1 MAQKVFGIDLGTTY
15 SCISHV
21 DEYGRPEVLT
31 NLDNEPTTPSV
42 ILFDSAEDFVV
53 GKQAKRQARIKPE
66 QIAALVK
73 RHMGES
79 DWRLT
84 LHGQEWSAP
93 ALSSLVLRSLAAD
106 AARHTGAPVTDVV
119 ITVPAYFGDEERKNT
134 KLAGEYAGLNVVDII
149 NEPTAAAFAYGFANL
164 STEDRSV
171 LVYDLGGGTFDTT
184 VIRMAS
190 GPGGGGERDGSVIS
204 VVATDGDH
212 ELGGADWD
220 DRLASHLS
228 ERFRAEAPGAEDP
241 LDDSYGAQDLLTAA
255 EEAKQTLS
263 ARESTDVLV
272 IHDGQRASI
281 TVTRAEF
288 EELTS
293 SLLQRTVELTRA
305 VLKAAEARGVARIDD
320 VLLVGGSSKMPA
332 VARRLRE
339 QFGFDPKLADPDLAV
354 AKGAAIYGQKK
365 ELERVVIDD
374 LVAQGKLAEG
384 QAIGDAA
391 PGDLDDVLRSAA
403 EQYGMT
409 AEAAGDI
416 VRTEVQNVCSRGFG
430 ILLTRPSGG
439 ERAGAPDNEVY
450 ANFLTHRNDR
460 LPLVVTDTFHT
471 VVDDQDEVQLEVFEQ
486 GGSDESERVEDNNVL
501 ITGSITGIPPGY
513 PRGTAVEITFSM
525 GADGTLEVSARHI
538 AKNEPLQLRVD
549 TGAALSPDE
558 VEAERQKVSL
568 LKHKQ

>member
-1 MAQKVFGIDLGTTY
+1 VDSGQTGDAAAGGQTKVFGIDLGTTY

-31 NLDNEPTTPSV
+31 NLDNEPTTASV

-84 LHGQEWSAP
+84 LHGEEWSAP

-106 AARHTGAPVTDVV
+106 AARHTGSPVTDVV

-164 STEDRSV
+164 SGGERTV
-171 LVYDLGGGTFDTT
+171 LVYDLGGGTFDIT
-184 VIRMAS
+184 VIHLADRI
-190 GPGGGGERDGSVIS
+190 IS

-212 ELGGADWD
+212 ALGGSDWD
-220 DRLASHLS
+220 DRLAQHLS
-228 ERFRAEAPGAEDP
+228 ERFLAECPGAEDP
-241 LDDSYGAQDLLTAA
+241 LDDSYGAQDLLLAA
-255 EEAKQTLS
+255 EDAKQTLS

-272 IHDGQRASI
+272 IHDGQRANI
-281 TVTRAEF
+281 TVTRAEL
-288 EELTS
+288 EELTG
-293 SLLQRTVELTRA
+293 SLLNRTMELTRA
-305 VLKAAEARGVARIDD
+305 VLKAAEARGIGKIDE

-332 VARRLRE
+332 VAKALKER
-339 QFGFDPKLADPDLAV
+339 FGFEPRLADPDLAV

-374 LVAQGKLAEG
+374 LVAQGKLQEG
-384 QAIGDAA
+384 QGVDDAA
-391 PGDLDDVLRSAA
+391 AEDLDEVLRNAA
-403 EQYGMT
+403 DKYGMT
-409 AEAAGDI
+409 SEAAGDI

-430 ILLTRPSGG
+430 ILLARASG
-439 ERAGAPDNEVY
+439 ELY

-460 LPLVVTDTFHT
+460 LPLVVTDRFNT
-471 VVDDQDEVQLEVFEQ
+471 VVDDQSEVQLQVFEQ
-486 GGSDESERVEDNNVL
+486 GGSEESERVEDNNIL
-501 ITGSITGIPPGY
+501 ITGSLTGIPPGY
-513 PRGTAVEITFSM
+513 PKGTAVEVTFTM
-525 GADGTLEVSARHI
+525 GSDGTLEVSARHI

-549 TGAALSPDE
+549 TGAALAPDE
-558 VEAERQKVSL
+558 VAAERKKVSL

>member
-1 MAQKVFGIDLGTTY
+1 MAPTPDASAQAKVFGIDLGTTY

-31 NLDNEPTTPSV
+31 NLDNEATTPSV

-53 GKQAKRQARIKPE
+53 GRQAKRQARIKPE
-66 QIAALVK
+66 QVASLVK

-84 LHGQEWSAP
+84 IHGQEWSAP
-93 ALSSLVLRSLAAD
+93 ALSSLILRSLAAD
-106 AARHTGAPVTDVV
+106 AARHTGAPVSDVV

-164 STEDRSV
+164 STDERTV

-184 VIRMAS
+184 VIRLADRS
-190 GPGGGGERDGSVIS
+190 IS

-212 ELGGADWD
+212 ELGGSDWD
-220 DRLASHLS
+220 DLIANHLS
-228 ERFRAEAPGAEDP
+228 ERFRAECPGAEDP
-241 LDDSYGAQDLLTAA
+241 LDDTYGAQDLLLAA

-263 ARESTDVLV
+263 TRESTDVLV
-272 IHDGQRASI
+272 IHDGQRANI
-281 TVTRAEF
+281 ALTRADL
-288 EELTS
+288 EELTKL
-293 SLLQRTVELTRA
+293 LLQRTMELTRA
-305 VLKAAEARGVARIDD
+305 VLKAAEARGVDHIDE

-332 VARRLRE
+332 VAERLKE
-339 QFGFDPKLADPDLAV
+339 QFGFSPRLADPDLAV
-354 AKGAAIYGQKK
+354 AKGAAIFGQKK
-365 ELERVVIDD
+365 ELERVVLDD
-374 LVAQGKLAEG
+374 LVARGKLDEG

-391 PGDLDDVLRSAA
+391 ADDVDAVLRDAA
-403 EQYGMT
+403 DRYGIT

-430 ILLTRPSGG
+430 ILLAREGG
-439 ERAGAPDNEVY
+439 ELY

-471 VVDDQDEVQLEVFEQ
+471 VVPDQDEVQLQVFEQ
-486 GGSDESERVEDNNVL
+486 GGSEESERLEDNTVL
-501 ITGSITGIPPGY
+501 ITGSLTGIPAGW
-513 PRGTAVEITFSM
+513 PRGTAVEVTFSM
-525 GADGTLEVSARHI
+525 GSDGTLEVSARHV

-549 TGAALSPDE
+549 TGAVLAPDQ
-558 VEAERQKVSL
+558 VEAERNQVSL

>member
-1 MAQKVFGIDLGTTY
+1 MAPTPDASAQAKVFGIDLGTTY

-31 NLDNEPTTPSV
+31 NLDNEATTPSV

-53 GKQAKRQARIKPE
+53 GRQAKRQARIKPE
-66 QIAALVK
+66 QVASLVK

-79 DWRLT
+79 HWRLT
-84 LHGQEWSAP
+84 IHGQEWSAP
-93 ALSSLVLRSLAAD
+93 ALSSLILRSLAAD

-164 STEDRSV
+164 STDERTV

-184 VIRMAS
+184 VIRLADRS
-190 GPGGGGERDGSVIS
+190 IS

-212 ELGGADWD
+212 ELGGSDWD
-220 DRLASHLS
+220 DLIANHLS
-228 ERFRAEAPGAEDP
+228 ERFRAECPGAEDP
-241 LDDSYGAQDLLTAA
+241 LDDTYGAQDLLLAA

-263 ARESTDVLV
+263 TRESTDVLV
-272 IHDGQRASI
+272 IHDGQRANI
-281 TVTRAEF
+281 ALTRADL
-288 EELTS
+288 EELTKL
-293 SLLQRTVELTRA
+293 LLQRTMELTRA
-305 VLKAAEARGVARIDD
+305 VLKAAEARGVDHIDE

-332 VARRLRE
+332 VAERLKE
-339 QFGFDPKLADPDLAV
+339 QFGFSPRLADPDLAV
-354 AKGAAIYGQKK
+354 AKGAAIFGQKK
-365 ELERVVIDD
+365 ELERVVLDD
-374 LVAQGKLAEG
+374 LVARGKLDEG

-391 PGDLDDVLRSAA
+391 ADDVDAVLRDAA
-403 EQYGMT
+403 DRYGIT

-430 ILLTRPSGG
+430 ILLAREGG
-439 ERAGAPDNEVY
+439 ELY

-471 VVDDQDEVQLEVFEQ
+471 VVPDQDEVQLQVFEQ
-486 GGSDESERVEDNNVL
+486 GGSEESERLEDNTVL
-501 ITGSITGIPPGY
+501 ITGSLTGIPAGW
-513 PRGTAVEITFSM
+513 PRGTAVEVTFSM
-525 GADGTLEVSARHI
+525 GSDGTLEVSARHV

-549 TGAALSPDE
+549 TGAVLAPDQ
-558 VEAERQKVSL
+558 VEAERNQVSL

>member
-1 MAQKVFGIDLGTTY
+1 MTGQKVFGIDLGTTY

-21 DEYGRPEVLT
+21 DQYGRPEVLT
-31 NLDNEPTTPSV
+31 NLDNEPTTASV

-84 LHGQEWSAP
+84 IHGQEWSAP

-106 AARHTGAPVTDVV
+106 AQRHTGQAVTDVV

-164 STEDRSV
+164 AAGERTV
-171 LVYDLGGGTFDTT
+171 LVYDLGGGTFDVT
-184 VIRMAS
+184 VIHLA
-190 GPGGGGERDGSVIS
+190 DKVIS

-220 DRLASHLS
+220 DRLAQHLAG
-228 ERFRAEAPGAEDP
+228 EFQEQAPGAEDP

-255 EEAKQTLS
+255 EDAKVTLS
-263 ARESTDVLV
+263 SRESADVLV

-281 TVTRAEF
+281 TVTRAGF
-288 EELTS
+288 EELTH

-305 VLKAAEARGVARIDD
+305 VLKAAEARGVATIDE

-332 VARRLRE
+332 VARRLHE
-339 QFGFDPKLADPDLAV
+339 QFGFDAKLADPDLAV
-354 AKGAAIYGQKK
+354 AKGAAIFGQKK

-374 LVAQGKLAEG
+374 LVAQGKLSEG
-384 QAIGDAA
+384 QGVGDAA
-391 PGDLDDVLRSAA
+391 AEDLDEALRSTAA
-403 EQYGMT
+403 DYGIT
-409 AEAAGDI
+409 SEAAGDI

-430 ILLTRPSGG
+430 IQLARG
-439 ERAGAPDNEVY
+439 EGEMY
-450 ANFLTHRNDR
+450 INFLTHRNDR
-460 LPLVVTDTFHT
+460 LPLVVTESFNT
-471 VVDDQDEVQLEVFEQ
+471 VVDDQSEIEIQVYEQ
-486 GGSDESERVEDNNVL
+486 GGSEESERVEDNNVL
-501 ITGSITGIPPGY
+501 IAGSLTGIPPGY
-513 PRGTAVEITFSM
+513 PRGTPVEITFTM
-525 GADGTLEVSARHI
+525 GSDGTLDVSARH
-538 AKNEPLQLRVD
+538 AGKREPLQLRVD
-549 TGAALSPDE
+549 TGAALSPDQ
-558 VEAERQKVSL
+558 VEAERGRVSL

>member
-1 MAQKVFGIDLGTTY
+1 MAQNAGAESGRTVFGIDLGTTY

-73 RHMGES
+73 RHMGDS

-93 ALSSLVLRSLAAD
+93 ALSSLILRSLAAD
-106 AARHTGAPVTDVV
+106 AARHTGRPVTDVV

-134 KLAGEYAGLNVVDII
+134 KLAGEYAGLDVVDII

-164 STEDRSV
+164 AEGERTV
-171 LVYDLGGGTFDTT
+171 LVYDLGGGTFDIT
-184 VIRMAS
+184 VIRLS
-190 GPGGGGERDGSVIS
+190 DGPAGDERRSVIS

-220 DRLASHLS
+220 DRLATHLS
-228 ERFRAEAPGAEDP
+228 ERFQAEAPGAEDP
-241 LDDSYGAQDLLTAA
+241 LDDSFGAQDLLIAA

-263 ARESTDVLV
+263 SRESTDVLV

-281 TVTRAEF
+281 AVTRAQF
-288 EELTS
+288 EEITA

-305 VLKAAEARGVARIDD
+305 VLKAAEARGVDHIDE

-332 VARRLRE
+332 VAERLRT
-339 QFGFDPKLADPDLAV
+339 QFGFDAKLADPDLAV

-374 LVAQGKLAEG
+374 LVARGKLAEG
-384 QAIGDAA
+384 QHIGDAA
-391 PGDLDDVLRSAA
+391 ADDLDQVLRSAA
-403 EQYGMT
+403 EQYGIT

-430 ILLTRPSGG
+430 ILLSRG
-439 ERAGAPDNEVY
+439 PDSELY

-460 LPLVVTDTFHT
+460 LPLVVTDTFNT
-471 VVDDQDEVQLEVFEQ
+471 VVDNQSEVQLQVFEQ
-486 GGSDESERVEDNNVL
+486 GGSEESERVEDNNVL
-501 ITGSITGIPPGY
+501 ITGSLTGIPHGY
-513 PRGTAVEITFSM
+513 PRGTAVEVTFTMAS
-525 GADGTLEVSARHI
+525 DGTLEVSARHA

-549 TGAALSPDE
+549 TGAALAPDE
-558 VEAERQKVSL
+558 VEAERAKVSL

>member
-1 MAQKVFGIDLGTTY
+1 MTGQKVFGIDLGTTY

-21 DEYGRPEVLT
+21 DQYGRPEVLT

-84 LHGQEWSAP
+84 IHGQEWSAP

-106 AARHTGAPVTDVV
+106 AARHTGQDVTDVV

-164 STEDRSV
+164 AAGERTV
-171 LVYDLGGGTFDTT
+171 LVYDLGGGTFDVT
-184 VIRMAS
+184 VIHLADTGAAGR
-190 GPGGGGERDGSVIS
+190 GGVIS

-220 DRLASHLS
+220 DRLAQHLA
-228 ERFRAEAPGAEDP
+228 AEFQAQCPGAEDP

-255 EEAKQTLS
+255 EDAKVTVS
-263 ARESTDVLV
+263 SRESTDVLV

-281 TVTRAEF
+281 PVTRGGF
-288 EELTS
+288 EELTN
-293 SLLQRTVELTRA
+293 SLLQRTMELTRA
-305 VLKAAEARGVARIDD
+305 VLKAAEARGVATIDE

-332 VARRLRE
+332 VARRLQE
-339 QFGFDPKLADPDLAV
+339 QFGFEAKLADPDLAV
-354 AKGAAIYGQKK
+354 AKGAAIFGQKK

-374 LVAQGKLAEG
+374 LVAQGKLG
-384 QAIGDAA
+384 QGQGVGDAD
-391 PGDLDDVLRSAA
+391 PDDLDEALRATAA
-403 EQYGMT
+403 DYGISSD
-409 AEAAGDI
+409 AAGDI

-430 ILLTRPSGG
+430 LLLSRPVAGG
-439 ERAGAPDNEVY
+439 GSPEVEMY

-460 LPLVVTDTFHT
+460 LPLVVTESFNT
-471 VVDDQDEVQLEVFEQ
+471 VVDDQSEIEIQVFEQ
-486 GGSDESERVEDNNVL
+486 GGSEESERVEDNNLLVA
-501 ITGSITGIPPGY
+501 GSLTGIPPGY
-513 PRGTAVEITFSM
+513 PRGTQVEITFTMAS
-525 GADGTLEVSARHI
+525 DGTLDVSARH
-538 AKNEPLQLRVD
+538 AGKREPLQLRVD
-549 TGAALSPDE
+549 TGASLSPGA
-558 VEAERQKVSL
+558 VEAEQGRVSL